1 MQRMKLSIVG
11 TGNVA
16 FQLGSLLKNAGIDFC
31 EVYGRS
37 TENTLELAKRLQ
49 CNVVDSLSKITSDI
63 VLVCISDD
71 ALSEVLPIIAKDKKV
86 IYTSGSI
93 HLNTCGRTSNT
104 GVLYPLQTLKKERA
118 LSTTNLPLLIE
129 AQGEDLLKEINL
141 LANCLSNNVHVVSSD
156 DRLYYHLSAVWM
168 NNFTTHLVYLS
179 EQLLQTR
186 KLNFDLLK
194 PLLVETAEKL
204 KQGNIKSSQTGPA
217 SRGDKRILEL
227 HESLLSGKQ
236 RLLYELLSDSISET
250 YRKDDQL

>member
-1 MQRMKLSIVG
+1 MQHMKLSIIG

-16 FQLGSLLKNAGIDFC
+16 FQLGSLLKNAGLDFC

-37 TENTLELAKRLQ
+37 TDNALDLAKRLK
-49 CNVVDSLSKITSDI
+49 CNVVDSLSKLTGDLT
-63 VLVCISDD
+63 LVCVSDD
-71 ALSEVLPIIAKDKKV
+71 ALTEILPLIPAEKKV
-86 IYTSGSI
+86 IYTSGSM
-93 HLNTCGRTSNT
+93 HLKDCGRSKNT
-104 GVLYPLQTLKKERA
+104 GVLYPLQTLRKDHMV
-118 LSTTNLPLLIE
+118 LTQDLPLLIE
-129 AQGEDLLKEINL
+129 AQNEDLLQEIEQ
-141 LANCLSNNVHVVSSD
+141 LAHCISDNIQNVSSD
-156 DRLYYHLSAVWM
+156 DRLHYHLSAVWM

-194 PLLVETAEKL
+194 PLLFETAEKL

-217 SRGDKRILEL
+217 RRGDKRILEL

-236 RLLYELLSDSISET
+236 RILYELLSDSISET